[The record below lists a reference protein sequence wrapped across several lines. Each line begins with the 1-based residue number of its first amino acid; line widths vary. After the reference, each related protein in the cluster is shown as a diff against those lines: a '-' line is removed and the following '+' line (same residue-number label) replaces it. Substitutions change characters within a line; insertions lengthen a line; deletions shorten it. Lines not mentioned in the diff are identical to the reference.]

1 MAETETTETV
11 VAVTETVAPGKLWR
25 WTSKQTAWAFYECAR
40 NQFYVFINIYVFA
53 AYFTEVVAVNPVK
66 GQVLWGYT
74 LSTAAVLI
82 AISAPLCGALADA
95 GGRRKPWIFGCLVLG
110 IPSTALLCLVKP
122 HMASG
127 IAWVMVALILA
138 NCGYELSSVFF
149 NALLPRVAPKSRFGS
164 VSGLAYAIAN
174 FAGLVLFVAY
184 LIVAHS
190 ATGIL
195 PREKYYEER
204 AVALFV
210 ALWWLVFSLP
220 LFFVVPDV
228 EGTREPAATI
238 IRTGLTSLYHSVRTL
253 RQHPAVANF
262 LLARMV
268 FNEGFI
274 VLMMFQGVLAG
285 GVLGW
290 TAVQLSVMG
299 VALSV
304 FAVAGSFIG
313 GWCDDHIGSRAT
325 LRLCIYG
332 LIIGNI
338 MLVFISPSSV
348 MLFHVNPTPIGGGM
362 FPRVADRAFFL
373 VFALIAF
380 AVTGGLVSSRAMLA
394 RLSPKD
400 MLNKMFGLYSLS
412 GTATSFMGPL
422 AIAILTGVSG
432 NQQTGIAAGL
442 IFLVGGLILLNRV
455 KQDDA

>member
-11 VAVTETVAPGKLWR
+11 VAVTKTRAPGYFWR
-25 WTSKQTAWAFYECAR
+25 WTREQTAWAFYECAR

-53 AYFTEVVAVNPVK
+53 AYFTKVVVANPVK

-74 LSTAAVLI
+74 LSTAALLI

-122 HMASG
+122 HMVSG

-174 FAGLVLFVAY
+174 SACLVLFALY
-184 LIVAHS
+184 LIVARA

-195 PREKYYEER
+195 PQGMYYEER
-204 AVALFV
+204 ATALVV
-210 ALWWLVFSLP
+210 ALWWVAFSLP

-228 EGTREPAATI
+228 EGTGKSPATI
-238 IRTGLTSLYHSVRTL
+238 IRTGLTSLYHSIRTL
-253 RQHPAVANF
+253 RQHPAVADF

-299 VALSV
+299 LALSV
-304 FAVAGSFIG
+304 AAVAGSFIG

-348 MLFHVNPTPIGGGM
+348 MLVHVNPTPIGGGM
-362 FPRVADRAFFL
+362 FPRAADRAFFL

-400 MLNKMFGLYSLS
+400 MLNEMFGLYSLS

-422 AIAILTGVSG
+422 VIAILTGVSG

-455 KQDDA
+455 KQDA

>member
-1 MAETETTETV
+1 MV
-11 VAVTETVAPGKLWR
+11 
-25 WTSKQTAWAFYECAR
+25 
-40 NQFYVFINIYVFA
+40 
-53 AYFTEVVAVNPVK
+53 
-66 GQVLWGYT
+66 
-74 LSTAAVLI
+74 
-82 AISAPLCGALADA
+82 
-95 GGRRKPWIFGCLVLG
+95 
-110 IPSTALLCLVKP
+110 
-122 HMASG
+122 SG

-174 FAGLVLFVAY
+174 SACLVLFALY
-184 LIVAHS
+184 LIVAHAAS
-190 ATGIL
+190 GIL
-195 PREKYYEER
+195 PQGMYYEER
-204 AVALFV
+204 ALALVV
-210 ALWWLVFSLP
+210 ALWWVVFSLP

-228 EGTREPAATI
+228 EGTGKSAATI
-238 IRTGLTSLYHSVRTL
+238 IRTGLTSLYHSVRIL
-253 RQHPAVANF
+253 RQHPAVAGF

-299 VALSV
+299 LALSV
-304 FAVAGSFIG
+304 AAVAGSFIG

-348 MLFHVNPTPIGGGM
+348 MLVHVNPTPIGGGM
-362 FPRVADRAFFL
+362 FPRAADRAFFL

-400 MLNKMFGLYSLS
+400 MLNEMFGLYSLS

-422 AIAILTGVSG
+422 VIAILTGVSG

-455 KQDDA
+455 KQDA

>member
-1 MAETETTETV
+1 MAETENTETV
-11 VAVTETVAPGKLWR
+11 VAVTKTAAPGYLWR
-25 WTSKQTAWAFYECAR
+25 WTSQQTAWALYECAR
-40 NQFYVFINIYVFA
+40 NQFYVFINIYVFS
-53 AYFTEVVAVNPVK
+53 AYFAQVVVADPVK
-66 GQVLWGYT
+66 GQVFWGYT
-74 LSTAAVLI
+74 LTMAAALI
-82 AISAPLCGALADA
+82 AILAPLCGAIADA
-95 GGRRKPWIFGCLVLG
+95 GGRRKPWIFSCLVLA
-110 IPSTALLCLVKP
+110 IPSTALLCLAKP
-122 HMASG
+122 HMVSG
-127 IAWVMVALILA
+127 VTWVMVALILA
-138 NCGYELSSVFF
+138 NSGYELSSVFF

-174 FAGLVLFVAY
+174 VACLGMFVVY
-184 LIVAHS
+184 LIVAHA

-195 PREKYYEER
+195 PQGMYYEER
-204 AVALFV
+204 ALPIVV
-210 ALWWLVFSLP
+210 ALWWVAFSLP

-228 EGTREPAATI
+228 EGTGKPAATI
-238 IRTGLTSLYHSVRTL
+238 IRTGLTSLYHSIRTL
-253 RQHPAVANF
+253 RQHPAVADF

-299 VALSV
+299 LSLSV
-304 FAVAGSFIG
+304 AAIAGASAA

-332 LIIGNI
+332 LMIANV

-348 MLFHVNPTPIGGGM
+348 MLVHVNPTPVGGGM

-373 VFALIAF
+373 AEAIVAF
-380 AVTGGLVSSRAMLA
+380 AVTGGLTSSRAMLA
-394 RLSPKD
+394 RLAPKD
-400 MLNKMFGLYSLS
+400 MLNEMFGLYSLS

-422 AIAILTGVSG
+422 VIAILTRVSG

-442 IFLVGGLILLNRV
+442 IFLLGGLILLNRV
-455 KQDDA
+455 KRDS

>member
-1 MAETETTETV
+1 MDEIETTETV
-11 VAVTETVAPGKLWR
+11 VAIMETVAPGKLWR
-25 WTSKQTAWAFYECAR
+25 WTSKQTAWALYECAR

-53 AYFTEVVAVNPVK
+53 AYFTQVVVANSVK

-74 LSTAAVLI
+74 LSMAAVLI
-82 AISAPLCGALADA
+82 ATLAPLCGALADA
-95 GGRRKPWIFGCLVLG
+95 GGRRKPWIFACLVLA
-110 IPSTALLCLVKP
+110 IPSSALLCLARP

-127 IAWVMVALILA
+127 IAWVMAALIVA

-174 FAGLVLFVAY
+174 FACLVLFVLY
-184 LIVAHS
+184 LVVAHT

-195 PREKYYEER
+195 PQGKYYEER
-204 AVALFV
+204 ALALVV
-210 ALWWLVFSLP
+210 ALWWVVFSLP
-220 LFFVVPDV
+220 LFLVVPDV
-228 EGTREPAATI
+228 EGAGKSAAAI
-238 IRTGLTSLYHSVRTL
+238 IRTGITSLYHSIRTL
-253 RQHPAVANF
+253 RQHPAVADF

-299 VALSV
+299 LALSV
-304 FAVAGSFIG
+304 AAVAGSFAG

-332 LIIGNI
+332 LMIGNI

-348 MLFHVNPTPIGGGM
+348 MLVHVNPTPVGGGM
-362 FPRVADRAFFL
+362 FPRAADQAFF
-373 VFALIAF
+373 VVYALIAF
-380 AVTGGLVSSRAMLA
+380 AVTAGLVSSRAMLA

-442 IFLVGGLILLNRV
+442 IFLVGGLLLLNRV
-455 KQDDA
+455 KRDT

>member
-1 MAETETTETV
+1 
-11 VAVTETVAPGKLWR
+11 
-25 WTSKQTAWAFYECAR
+25 
-40 NQFYVFINIYVFA
+40 
-53 AYFTEVVAVNPVK
+53 
-66 GQVLWGYT
+66 
-74 LSTAAVLI
+74 
-82 AISAPLCGALADA
+82 
-95 GGRRKPWIFGCLVLG
+95 LV
-110 IPSTALLCLVKP
+110 
-122 HMASG
+122 
-127 IAWVMVALILA
+127 
-138 NCGYELSSVFF
+138 
-149 NALLPRVAPKSRFGS
+149 
-164 VSGLAYAIAN
+164 
-174 FAGLVLFVAY
+174 
-184 LIVAHS
+184 
-190 ATGIL
+190 
-195 PREKYYEER
+195 
-204 AVALFV
+204 V
-210 ALWWLVFSLP
+210 ALWWVAFSLP

-228 EGTREPAATI
+228 EGTGEPAATI

-253 RQHPAVANF
+253 RQHPAVADF

-299 VALSV
+299 LALSV
-304 FAVAGSFIG
+304 AAVAGSFLG

-348 MLFHVNPTPIGGGM
+348 MLVHVNPTPIGGGM
-362 FPRVADRAFFL
+362 FPRAADRAFFL

-400 MLNKMFGLYSLS
+400 MLNEMFGLYSLS

-422 AIAILTGVSG
+422 VIAILTGISG

-455 KQDDA
+455 KQDA

>member
-1 MAETETTETV
+1 
-11 VAVTETVAPGKLWR
+11 
-25 WTSKQTAWAFYECAR
+25 
-40 NQFYVFINIYVFA
+40 
-53 AYFTEVVAVNPVK
+53 
-66 GQVLWGYT
+66 
-74 LSTAAVLI
+74 
-82 AISAPLCGALADA
+82 
-95 GGRRKPWIFGCLVLG
+95 
-110 IPSTALLCLVKP
+110 
-122 HMASG
+122 
-127 IAWVMVALILA
+127 MVALILA
-138 NCGYELSSVFF
+138 NSGYELSSVFF
-149 NALLPRVAPKSRFGS
+149 NALLPRVAPVSRFGS

-174 FAGLVLFVAY
+174 FACLVLFVVY

-190 ATGIL
+190 AAGIL
-195 PREKYYEER
+195 PQGMYYEER
-204 AVALFV
+204 ALALVV
-210 ALWWLVFSLP
+210 ALWWVVFSLP

-228 EGTREPAATI
+228 EGTGKPAAAI
-238 IRTGLTSLYHSVRTL
+238 VRTGLTSLYHSVRTL
-253 RQHPAVANF
+253 RQHPAVADF

-299 VALSV
+299 LALSV
-304 FAVAGSFIG
+304 AAISGSLAG

-348 MLFHVNPTPIGGGM
+348 MLVHVNPTPVGGGM
-362 FPRVADRAFFL
+362 FPRAADRAFFAIEAL
-373 VFALIAF
+373 VAF
-380 AVTGGLVSSRAMLA
+380 AVTAGLTSSRAMLA

-442 IFLVGGLILLNRV
+442 IFLVGGLMLLNRV
-455 KQDDA
+455 KRTTLKAVINFPTTARKLITASSARAEIKQSVHGSSRHFPLRHARQPDGTTSLLRRVSGALTGLAGDLTLTGRPLRSCI

>member
-1 MAETETTETV
+1 MAEPETTETV
-11 VAVTETVAPGKLWR
+11 AAVTETMAPGNFWR
-25 WTSKQTAWAFYECAR
+25 WTSQQTAWAFYECAR
-40 NQFYVFINIYVFA
+40 NQFYVFVNIYVFA
-53 AYFTEVVAVNPVK
+53 AYFTNVVVADPVR

-74 LSTAAVLI
+74 LSTAAALI
-82 AISAPLCGALADA
+82 AVSAPLCGALADA
-95 GGRRKPWIFGCLVLG
+95 GGRRKPWIFACLVLA
-110 IPSTALLCLVKP
+110 IPNATLLCLAKP

-149 NALLPRVAPKSRFGS
+149 NALLPRVAPVSRFGS

-174 FAGLVLFVAY
+174 FACLVLFISY
-184 LIVAHS
+184 LVIAHS
-190 ATGIL
+190 ASGIL
-195 PREKYYEER
+195 PPGKYYEER
-204 AVALFV
+204 AVPLV
-210 ALWWLVFSLP
+210 AAVWWVVFSLP
-220 LFFVVPDV
+220 LFFGVPDA
-228 EGTREPAATI
+228 EGSGKPVAAI

-253 RQHPAVANF
+253 RQHPAVAEF

-299 VALSV
+299 LALS
-304 FAVAGSFIG
+304 FSAIAGSLAG

-332 LIIGNI
+332 LILGNI
-338 MLVFISPSSV
+338 LLVFISPSSV
-348 MLFHVNPTPIGGGM
+348 LLIHVNPTPASGGM
-362 FPRVADRAFFL
+362 FPRAADRAFFL
-373 VFALIAF
+373 TYALIAF
-380 AVTGGLVSSRAMLA
+380 AVTAGLVSSRAMLA

-400 MLNKMFGLYSLS
+400 MLNEMFGLYSLS

-422 AIAILTGVSG
+422 AIAILTGISG
-432 NQQTGIAAGL
+432 KQQTGIAAGL
-442 IFLVGGLILLNRV
+442 IFLVGGLLLLHRV

>member
-1 MAETETTETV
+1 MAEPETTETV
-11 VAVTETVAPGKLWR
+11 VALTETMTPGNLWP
-25 WTSKQTAWAFYECAR
+25 WTPAQTAWAFYECAR
-40 NQFYVFINIYVFA
+40 NQFYVFVNIYIFS
-53 AYFTEVVAVNPVK
+53 AYFTKVVIADPVK

-74 LSTAAVLI
+74 LTMAAALIAVL
-82 AISAPLCGALADA
+82 APVCGALADA
-95 GGRRKPWIFGCLVLG
+95 GGRRKPWIFGCLVLA

-122 HMASG
+122 HMVSG
-127 IAWVMVALILA
+127 IAWVMAALIFA

-174 FAGLVLFVAY
+174 LACLVLFIVY
-184 LIVAHS
+184 LIIAHS

-195 PREKYYEER
+195 PEGKYYEER
-204 AVALFV
+204 ALTLFV
-210 ALWWLVFSLP
+210 ALWWVAFSLP
-220 LFFVVPDV
+220 LFLVVPDV
-228 EGTREPAATI
+228 EGTGKRAATI
-238 IRTGLTSLYHSVRTL
+238 IRTGLSSLYHSIGTL
-253 RQHPAVANF
+253 RQHPAVADF

-299 VALSV
+299 LALSV
-304 FAVAGSFIG
+304 AAVAGSFIG

-348 MLFHVNPTPIGGGM
+348 MLIHVNPTPIGGGM
-362 FPRVADRAFFL
+362 FPRAADRAFFL

-400 MLNKMFGLYSLS
+400 MLNEMFGLYSLS

-422 AIAILTGVSG
+422 AIAILTGISG

-442 IFLVGGLILLNRV
+442 IFLVGGLLLLHRV

>member
-11 VAVTETVAPGKLWR
+11 VAVTKTRAPGNFWR
-25 WTSKQTAWAFYECAR
+25 WTREQTAWAFYECAR

-53 AYFTEVVAVNPVK
+53 AYFTKVVVADSVK

-74 LSTAAVLI
+74 LSMAAALI
-82 AISAPLCGALADA
+82 AISAPLCGAIADA
-95 GGRRKPWIFGCLVLG
+95 GGRRKPWIFACLVLAV
-110 IPSTALLCLVKP
+110 PSTALLCLVKP
-122 HMASG
+122 HMVSG

-174 FAGLVLFVAY
+174 FACLGLFILY
-184 LIVAHS
+184 LIVAHA

-195 PREKYYEER
+195 PQGMYYEER
-204 AVALFV
+204 ALALVV
-210 ALWWLVFSLP
+210 ALWWVVFSLP

-228 EGTREPAATI
+228 EGTGEPAATI
-238 IRTGLTSLYHSVRTL
+238 IRTGLTSLYHSIRTL
-253 RQHPAVANF
+253 RQHPAVAGF

-299 VALSV
+299 LALSV
-304 FAVAGSFIG
+304 AAVAGSFIG

-348 MLFHVNPTPIGGGM
+348 MLVHVNPTPIGGGM
-362 FPRVADRAFFL
+362 FPRAADRAFFL

-400 MLNKMFGLYSLS
+400 MLNEMFGLYSLS

-422 AIAILTGVSG
+422 VIAILTGISG

-455 KQDDA
+455 KQDA